1 MNNKIFLIIIGGGGF
16 RGGDRDGGYR
26 GGRGGYGG
34 GRGGKLKKILQL
46 KIIYKKIIYNNKI
59 KLLKS

>member
-1 MNNKIFLIIIGGGGF
+1 MTIPFTKLPWPWLNNNLPILKVNNKIFLIIIGGGGF

-34 GRGGKLKKILQL
+34 GRGGK
-46 KIIYKKIIYNNKI
+46 
-59 KLLKS
+59 S